1 MQRTAKLDLFDI
13 RLKNGKKQNSKLISN
28 WDGEHR
34 TDTFKLIKEESVVN
48 FQWDKRFPL
57 ELEDDTLF
65 FINLYG
71 EKVGINNIHGVIHI
85 ILNGQ
90 MDKAHFDLLDE
101 AGLIYPVHNLKEFLD
116 DNNCFLSEDARLT
129 EGADYDIYE
138 YVDMMLEMDKGIIVD
153 SNSILL

>member
-71 EKVGINNIHGVIHI
+71 EK
-85 ILNGQ
+85 
-90 MDKAHFDLLDE
+90 
-101 AGLIYPVHNLKEFLD
+101 
-116 DNNCFLSEDARLT
+116 
-129 EGADYDIYE
+129 
-138 YVDMMLEMDKGIIVD
+138 LE
-153 SNSILL
+153 